1 MEIQYKHKMTSQIE
15 EMIEEVM
22 EKRKSTFP
30 FLVVVDTWPF
40 VSERTDLDLRD
51 ACNGVIYITIDYKQY
66 SQAQR
71 DRVVTWLASRL

>member
-1 MEIQYKHKMTSQIE
+1 MEIHYKHKMTSQIE

-51 ACNGVIYITIDYKQY
+51 ACNQ
-66 SQAQR
+66 
-71 DRVVTWLASRL
+71 L